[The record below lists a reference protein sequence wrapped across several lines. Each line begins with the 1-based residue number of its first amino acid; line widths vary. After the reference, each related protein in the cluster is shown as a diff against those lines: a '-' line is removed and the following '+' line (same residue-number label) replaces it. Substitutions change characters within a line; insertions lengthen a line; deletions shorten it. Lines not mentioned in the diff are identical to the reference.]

1 MTTGTLACPFLVKM
15 KNRLCF
21 NSIFILAIFLLS
33 GCISFKNPIINY
45 SDAVIDESLLGL
57 WKESTDSNE
66 YEDYILI
73 LKDDNNPKYKF
84 IIFNNKD
91 YKYDENDYIS
101 KSNLIYS
108 GILENKKYIVLNYE
122 KDNSYFFLEYEIS
135 NDTLRFFTMDTS
147 LFENA
152 INKKKIKGNIIGNG
166 INKEI
171 FINENTDSLQDFI
184 KKNEN
189 IFDENEYIEYKRQI
203 K

>member
-1 MTTGTLACPFLVKM
+1 MTTGTLACPFLGKM

-108 GILENKKYIVLNYE
+108 GILENKKRNC
-122 KDNSYFFLEYEIS
+122 
-135 NDTLRFFTMDTS
+135 
-147 LFENA
+147 
-152 INKKKIKGNIIGNG
+152 
-166 INKEI
+166 
-171 FINENTDSLQDFI
+171 Q
-184 KKNEN
+184 
-189 IFDENEYIEYKRQI
+189 
-203 K
+203 